1 MSEGKPLDL
10 EESEIKKEFEKLK
23 EIETLSDRKRN
34 WRTIFLKFKEYK
46 QQVFYCYRCG
56 KINIEGNGDCY
67 CKEEAEL
74 LKEKRELFLKI
85 KQRIKKACEFYLEW
99 KNKPRQFI
107 EKYPKYEKIL
117 IRKCIYYPKNN
128 EINYYNFQEWLFKLA
143 FKDVFEK
150 GEKRK

>member
-10 EESEIKKEFEKLK
+10 EESEIKKEFEKWYYSK
-23 EIETLSDRKRN
+23 KFVPHGMMWTYHSYEGF
-34 WRTIFLKFKEYK
+34 RTGVEFM
-46 QQVFYCYRCG
+46 
-56 KINIEGNGDCY
+56 
-67 CKEEAEL
+67 
-74 LKEKRELFLKI
+74 
-85 KQRIKKACEFYLEW
+85 KQRIKEACMFYLEW

-143 FKDVFEK
+143 FKGVFEK